1 MDSLTP
7 HQSASICDLAYDITD
22 EIHTAT
28 KSSNAKFRVP
38 FDYMKSAKKNRIFAS
53 FAKLQ
58 FSPIDYFQ
66 ANTGL
71 GDGRTAAFGV
81 IAEGIDIYGNNRKG
95 ESLITIRGTQSWADW
110 GTNFRTMPDS
120 KQGVHIHSGFNQ
132 AFQSFAHHIDRYLDW
147 HSPSRIHLVGH
158 SLGGALATLTAR
170 HIHSRD
176 SAGSCQVKLYT
187 FGAPR
192 VGFDNF
198 NQQMETLIGKQNI
211 YRVYHDADVV
221 SMIPMYPF
229 LHAFSADSAEGY
241 CLNWNGS
248 LVSVQAHDRQ
258 GYIRSIG
265 NSDWQGLKNKPMAWT
280 SRRLMASLGS
290 YLLLGPALFSAK
302 LLSIIGK
309 ALNYI
314 LSKALGIGLGT
325 LPGYATTLDQIS
337 WLLVRGMTAL
347 KSLWELGIGALKAIL
362 AFLGIKA
369 EVKNPTVAFI
379 RALLERLGSCL
390 QSLAYQSVYLTH
402 PETGFT
408 SRTPR
413 SGWQT
418 QQAYLSRTGLLE
430 DNMPFSSGHR
440 PRQNAYRRPG
450 PNNKLSKRQLGPSVW
465 MPDN

>member
-1 MDSLTP
+1 MTPLSPRNSVSL
-7 HQSASICDLAYDITD
+7 SDIVYLAVNELQKVHTKNPVKPPLDYLPGDQKRRLSQLFSVQGF
-22 EIHTAT
+22 TAT
-28 KSSNAKFRVP
+28 
-38 FDYMKSAKKNRIFAS
+38 
-53 FAKLQ
+53 
-58 FSPIDYFQ
+58 DYFQ
-66 ANTGL
+66 ASTGL
-71 GDGRTAAFGV
+71 GGGKAAAFGV
-81 IAEGIDIYGNNRKG
+81 MAAGVDTPGNNRKG
-95 ESLITIRGTQSWADW
+95 ESLIAIRGTQTGADW
-110 GTNFRTMPDS
+110 GTNIRFMPDS

-170 HIHSRD
+170 HICSRD

-198 NQQMETLIGKQNI
+198 NVQMEQLIGKQNI

-221 SMIPMYPF
+221 GMIPMYPF

-258 GYIRSIG
+258 GYIRSIS
-265 NSDWQGLKNKPMAWT
+265 NSDWLGLKNKPMEWT
-280 SRRLMASLGS
+280 SKRLMASLGS

-337 WLLVRGMTAL
+337 WVLLRGMKAL
-347 KSLWELGIGALKAIL
+347 KSLWELGTNALKAIL

-369 EVKNPTVAFI
+369 EVKDPTAAFI
-379 RALLERLGSCL
+379 RALLERLASCL
-390 QSLAYQSVYLTH
+390 QSLAYQSVCLAH
-402 PETGFT
+402 LETGSA
-408 SRTPR
+408 SRT
-413 SGWQT
+413 SLSSWQT
-418 QQAYLSRTGLLE
+418 QQAYLSHTGLLE
-430 DNMPFSSGHR
+430 DDMLFSPGHR

-450 PNNKLSKRQLGPSVW
+450 PNNKLSKRPLGPSVW